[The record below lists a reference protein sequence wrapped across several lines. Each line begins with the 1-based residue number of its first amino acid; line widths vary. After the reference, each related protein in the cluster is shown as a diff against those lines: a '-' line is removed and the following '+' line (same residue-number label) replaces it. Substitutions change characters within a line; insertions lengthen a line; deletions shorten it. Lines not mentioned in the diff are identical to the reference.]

1 MTLEPLGYAVCMKK
15 MLALKLDCFFP
26 DLHLVEANRAL
37 WVFELAPIKKAAMI
51 FIDNY
56 G

>member
-15 MLALKLDCFFP
+15 MLALKLDCFVP
-26 DLHLVEANRAL
+26 DLHLVEANGAL
-37 WVFELAPIKKAAMI
+37 WVFELAPIKKAAVI